1 VNVTT
6 PSPALRKTLCRP
18 GRRISNVVEE
28 SEEPE
33 ALAVAVGVG
42 NATFEKAVLERSFE
56 RPVVVVFA
64 SARVSHCRIF
74 EAALQEEIARLDAR
88 IELAEVDVDAKP
100 ELAERYRLQL
110 IPTVKAFRDGEEVAG
125 FVSARPREALAS
137 FLDSLLGPGKAGAI
151 VEELRAEREWRE
163 VVAALDEDDHERAF
177 ELLLDRA
184 EYGDA
189 AQRERV
195 RELMVALFA
204 QLGREHP
211 LTELYRRRLA
221 SVLY

>member
-1 VNVTT
+1 
-6 PSPALRKTLCRP
+6 
-18 GRRISNVVEE
+18 VVEE

-64 SARVSHCRIF
+64 SARVPQCRIF

-88 IELAEVDVDAKP
+88 IELAEVDVDAEPK
-100 ELAERYRLQL
+100 LAERYRLQM

-137 FLDSLLGPGKAGAI
+137 FLDFLLGGKAGAI

-163 VVAALDEDDHERAF
+163 VVAALDEGDHERASSSCSTAPSTVTP
-177 ELLLDRA
+177 RS
-184 EYGDA
+184 
-189 AQRERV
+189 
-195 RELMVALFA
+195 
-204 QLGREHP
+204 
-211 LTELYRRRLA
+211 A
-221 SVLY
+221 SACAS

>member
-64 SARVSHCRIF
+64 TARVPQCRIF
-74 EAALQEEIARLDAR
+74 EAALQGEIARLDAR
-88 IELAEVDVDAKP
+88 IELAEVDVDAEPK
-100 ELAERYRLQL
+100 LAERYRLQM

-137 FLDSLLGPGKAGAI
+137 FLDSLLGGKAGAI

-163 VVAALDEDDHERAF
+163 VVAALDEGDHERAF

-211 LTELYRRRLA
+211 LTERYRRRLA